1 MCNKGRWIM
10 DIKIKSVDEKN
21 NMIVENIP
29 TIKNSSII
37 FNGNNNVLF
46 C

>member
-1 MCNKGRWIM
+1 M

-37 FNGNNNVLF
+37 FNE
-46 C
+46 

>member
-1 MCNKGRWIM
+1 M

-29 TIKNSSII
+29 TIKNSS
-37 FNGNNNVLF
+37 VLAHIYLALLPLTRKWQ
-46 C
+46 

>member
-1 MCNKGRWIM
+1 M

-37 FNGNNNVLF
+37 SF
-46 C
+46 

>member
-1 MCNKGRWIM
+1 M

-29 TIKNSSII
+29 TIKNSSISF
-37 FNGNNNVLF
+37 FN
-46 C
+46 